1 MTKEQLKHLETLTQ
15 IRDLMDRSSRFISLS
30 GLSGIAVG
38 SFALLGLAL
47 AYGFLGI
54 WPFQEGPEYYTIA
67 RETHKWGMGH
77 YTFFFLTAIFVLAF
91 AIASGIFFTTRK
103 ARQKGYQIWDA
114 TTKRLLM
121 NLIIPLLTGAVF
133 CLALYYHAQSEFVAP
148 ATIVFYGLGLVN
160 ASKYTF
166 NDIRMLGIL
175 EIILGSIALFYPKY
189 GLEIWGLSFGI
200 LHIIYGILMYYKY
213 EKQ

>member
-1 MTKEQLKHLETLTQ
+1 MTKEQLKHLETLSQ

-30 GLSGIAVG
+30 GLSGVAVG
-38 SFALLGLAL
+38 SFALLGVAL

-54 WPFQEGPEYYTIA
+54 WPFEKGPEYFAIA

-77 YTFFFLTAIFVLAF
+77 YTFFFVTAIFVLFF
-91 AIASGIFFTTRK
+91 AVASGIFFTTRK

-114 TTKRLLM
+114 TTKRLLV
-121 NLIIPLLTGAVF
+121 NLLIPLLTGAVF
-133 CLALYYHAQSEFVAP
+133 CFALYYHGQIEFVAP

-175 EIILGSIALFYPKY
+175 EIILGSVALFYPKY
-189 GLEIWGLSFGI
+189 GLEFWGFSFGI

-213 EKQ
+213 EKN